1 MNSPTGAD
9 VFKLFSGQGLFS
21 SRFAAF
27 WSWNLYFTLCTVV
40 FESLCVYV
48 FLLYMYIN
56 VVFLGGVLFG
66 FPVCGCCWGFW
77 LLGLSV
83 CLGLLGFGVFRC
95 FWHLLASWA
104 LWLLGFLTF
113 VAFVAFVACGFSLF
127 WRLWLLGDML
137 HNSCK
142 QNENNRQN
150 KRTTLM
156 LRRTRFNTSL
166 LRSTLWNSLFQIV
179 NG

>member
-1 MNSPTGAD
+1 
-9 VFKLFSGQGLFS
+9 
-21 SRFAAF
+21 
-27 WSWNLYFTLCTVV
+27 
-40 FESLCVYV
+40 
-48 FLLYMYIN
+48 
-56 VVFLGGVLFG
+56 
-66 FPVCGCCWGFW
+66 
-77 LLGLSV
+77 
-83 CLGLLGFGVFRC
+83 
-95 FWHLLASWA
+95 
-104 LWLLGFLTF
+104 LTF

-179 NG
+179 NGWTCLTLELQCLMLNSHLE

>member
-1 MNSPTGAD
+1 MCIC
-9 VFKLFSGQGLFS
+9 VFVIYVYKCCFSGWCFVWFSGL
-21 SRFAAF
+21 
-27 WSWNLYFTLCTVV
+27 WL
-40 FESLCVYV
+40 
-48 FLLYMYIN
+48 
-56 VVFLGGVLFG
+56 
-66 FPVCGCCWGFW
+66 
-77 LLGLSV
+77 LLGLLASGFV
-83 CLGLLGFGVFRC
+83 SFCLGLLGFGVFRC

>member
-1 MNSPTGAD
+1 MNSPTG
-9 VFKLFSGQGLFS
+9 VYVESV
-21 SRFAAF
+21 
-27 WSWNLYFTLCTVV
+27 LCTLHGSIWIIVCICVFVMYIMLFFWVV
-40 FESLCVYV
+40 FCLV
-48 FLLYMYIN
+48 FRS
-56 VVFLGGVLFG
+56 VAAVGAFG
-66 FPVCGCCWGFW
+66 FWVCQFLSWASWFW
-77 LLGLSV
+77 CFSLLLAS
-83 CLGLLGFGVFRC
+83 
-95 FWHLLASWA
+95 LASWA
-104 LWLLGFLTF
+104 LWLLGFLTL

-166 LRSTLWNSLFQIV
+166 PRSTLWNSLF
-179 NG
+179 